1 MATPVEELLAGLTT
15 LTDINQLLMNTVE
28 LDELLREILQAVI
41 RLFGV
46 VCFFPFTARV
56 EAG

>member
-28 LDELLREILQAVI
+28 LDELLREILQTVI

-46 VCFFPFTARV
+46 VCFFPLNNRS
-56 EAG
+56 